1 MHPKRTIFRD
11 LRDDVKLSIRFWAK
25 VATGETDTCW
35 PWTAYRGKPLR
46 GLGYGKLG
54 INGRIHYAHRIAWE
68 LTHGPIP
75 DLMRVLH
82 RCDNPP
88 CCNPAH
94 LFLGTQG
101 ENVQDMHDKG
111 RHGPKVVRPIPPGHT
126 NGEAHHSAKLT
137 ASDVLAIREAASA
150 GTDLQ
155 TLAARYGVTK
165 QSIWAIVHRK
175 KWKHV

>member
-11 LRDDVKLSIRFWAK
+11 LRDDVELATRFWIK
-25 VATGETDTCW
+25 VASVDPSACW
-35 PWTAYRGKPLR
+35 PWTAGRNR
-46 GLGYGKLG
+46 LGYGKFG
-54 INGRIHYAHRIAWE
+54 IEGRAHYAHRIAWE

-75 DLMRVLH
+75 DGLRALH

-101 ENVQDMHDKG
+101 ENIQDMHDKG
-111 RHGPKVVRPIPPGHT
+111 RHRPKVVHPIPPGHAR
-126 NGEAHHSAKLT
+126 GEACHSAKLT
-137 ASDVLAIREAASA
+137 APDVLSIRQAASE
-150 GTDLQ
+150 GTDFP